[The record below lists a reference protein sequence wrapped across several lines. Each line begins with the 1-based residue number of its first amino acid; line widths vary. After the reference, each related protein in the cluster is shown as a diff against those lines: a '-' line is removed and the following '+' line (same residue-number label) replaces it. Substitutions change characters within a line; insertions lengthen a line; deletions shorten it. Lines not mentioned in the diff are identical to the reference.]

1 MNASEVVYKP
11 VRQLAELVRE
21 RKVSPTE
28 LTEVFLER
36 LERIGPRYNALVT
49 LMPDRAMEEAR
60 RAEQELASGTYRGP
74 LHGIPYGLKDLFAA
88 VGAPTSWG
96 ATPFKDQVFDYDST
110 VARKL
115 NEAGAVL
122 LGKLALVEIAG
133 GIRYK
138 QPNATFTGP
147 GINPWGGTTWAGGSS
162 SGSGSAVS
170 AGLAPFA
177 IGSETWGSILTP
189 SSNCGIAGLRPTYGL
204 VSRAGG
210 MPLSWTLDKPGP
222 MCLTADDCGLV
233 VEAIAGPDPNDLA
246 AADRP
251 FSYSP
256 EAGDRRYKLAVPV
269 GATEDAD
276 DPMRRNFKAALA
288 KLERV
293 ADIEEVELPDYPY
306 WAVITAIFMG
316 ESATIYSE
324 FTESGRSSELTA
336 PEDRY
341 GIYARSTTLATDYLR
356 AMRIRKMI
364 ARDVD
369 AVMSGYDALVGPGR
383 TGVAIPLDL
392 PMVKSFK
399 ERSTDVMSSLGNLIG
414 LPAVTVP
421 SGFSEDDL
429 PTSIQF
435 MGRPYD
441 ENVILSIANAY
452 QSMTTWHERHP
463 PDPEPIS

>member
-1 MNASEVVYKP
+1 MNASEIVYKP
-11 VRQLAELVRE
+11 VRQLAGLVRE
-21 RKVSPTE
+21 RQVSPVE

-49 LMPDRAMEEAR
+49 LMPDRAMEEAKL
-60 RAEQELASGTYRGP
+60 AEQEIASGSYRGP

-96 ATPFKDQVFDYDST
+96 ATPFKDQVFDHDSA

-133 GIRYK
+133 GIQYK

-233 VEAIAGPDPNDLA
+233 VEAIAGPDSNDLA
-246 AADRP
+246 ATDRP

-256 EAGDRRYKLAVPV
+256 EAVDRRYKLAVPA
-269 GATEDAD
+269 GAIEEAD
-276 DPMRRNFKAALA
+276 PPMRRNFEAALSR
-288 KLERV
+288 LERI

-324 FTESGRSSELTA
+324 FTGSGKSSELTA

-341 GIYARSTTLATDYLR
+341 GIYARSATLATDYLR

-369 AVMSGYDALVGPGR
+369 SVMSRYDALVGPG
-383 TGVAIPLDL
+383 
-392 PMVKSFK
+392 
-399 ERSTDVMSSLGNLIG
+399 
-414 LPAVTVP
+414 
-421 SGFSEDDL
+421 
-429 PTSIQF
+429 
-435 MGRPYD
+435 
-441 ENVILSIANAY
+441 
-452 QSMTTWHERHP
+452 
-463 PDPEPIS
+463 

>member
-1 MNASEVVYKP
+1 M
-11 VRQLAELVRE
+11 RE
-21 RKVSPTE
+21 RKVTPTE

-49 LMPDRAMEEAR
+49 LMPDRAMEEAK

-96 ATPFKDQVFDYDST
+96 ATPFKDQVFDDDST

-177 IGSETWGSILTP
+177 IGTETWGSILTP

-210 MPLSWTLDKPGP
+210 MPLSVD
-222 MCLTADDCGLV
+222 ARQ
-233 VEAIAGPDPNDLA
+233 AGPHVPDCRRLRTRRRGNR
-246 AADRP
+246 RP
-251 FSYSP
+251 
-256 EAGDRRYKLAVPV
+256 
-269 GATEDAD
+269 
-276 DPMRRNFKAALA
+276 
-288 KLERV
+288 
-293 ADIEEVELPDYPY
+293 
-306 WAVITAIFMG
+306 
-316 ESATIYSE
+316 
-324 FTESGRSSELTA
+324 
-336 PEDRY
+336 
-341 GIYARSTTLATDYLR
+341 
-356 AMRIRKMI
+356 
-364 ARDVD
+364 
-369 AVMSGYDALVGPGR
+369 
-383 TGVAIPLDL
+383 
-392 PMVKSFK
+392 
-399 ERSTDVMSSLGNLIG
+399 
-414 LPAVTVP
+414 
-421 SGFSEDDL
+421 
-429 PTSIQF
+429 
-435 MGRPYD
+435 RPKRPC
-441 ENVILSIANAY
+441 
-452 QSMTTWHERHP
+452 RH
-463 PDPEPIS
+463 

>member
-1 MNASEVVYKP
+1 MNAHDVAYLP
-11 VRQLAELVRE
+11 VRRLAELVRE
-21 RKVSPTE
+21 RQVSPVE
-28 LTEVFLER
+28 LAEVFLER

-49 LMPDRAMEEAR
+49 LMPDRAREEAE
-60 RAEQELASGTYRGP
+60 RAERELAAGKYRGP

-96 ATPFKDQVFDYDST
+96 ATPFKNQVFRNDST

-115 NEAGAVL
+115 EEAGAVL

-177 IGSETWGSILTP
+177 IGSETWGSIITP
-189 SSNCGIAGLRPTYGL
+189 ASNCGIAGLRPTYGL
-204 VSRAGG
+204 VSRAGA

-246 AADRP
+246 ASHRP
-251 FSYSP
+251 FSDSP
-256 EAGDRRYKLAVPV
+256 TRGDRRFKLGVPV
-269 GATEDAD
+269 GATEGVE
-276 DPMRRNFKAALA
+276 PTVKKNFESALST
-288 KLERV
+288 LEQI
-293 ADIEEVELPDYPY
+293 ADIDEVELPDYPY

-316 ESATIYSE
+316 ESATIYAE
-324 FTESGRSSELTA
+324 FTKSGKSAELTA

-341 GIYARSTTLATDYLR
+341 GIYARSASLATDYLR
-356 AMRIRKMI
+356 AMRIRKKI
-364 ARDVD
+364 AREVD
-369 AVMSGYDALVGPGR
+369 QIMSRYDALAGPGR

-392 PMVKSFK
+392 PFVKGFK
-399 ERSTDVMSSLGNLIG
+399 ERASEVMGTLGNLIG

-441 ENVILSIANAY
+441 DNIILSVADAY
-452 QSMTTWHERHP
+452 QAMTEWHERHP
-463 PDPEPIS
+463 PDPEPHL

>member
-11 VRQLAELVRE
+11 VRQLAGLVRE
-21 RKVSPTE
+21 KKVSPIE

-36 LERIGPRYNALVT
+36 LDRIGPRYNALVT

-60 RAEQELASGTYRGP
+60 RADREIASGTYRGP

-96 ATPFKDQVFDYDST
+96 ATPFKDQVFDHDST

-162 SGSGSAVS
+162 NGSGSAVS

-246 AADRP
+246 ASDRP
-251 FSYSP
+251 FAYAP
-256 EAGDRRYKLAVPV
+256 EAGDRRYRLAVPV
-269 GATEDAD
+269 GAAEEAD
-276 DPMRRNFKAALA
+276 PPMKKNFEIALS
-288 KLERV
+288 KLERI

-316 ESATIYSE
+316 ESATIYAE

-341 GIYARSTTLATDYLR
+341 GIYARSATLATDYLR
-356 AMRIRKMI
+356 AMRIRKKI

-399 ERSTDVMSSLGNLIG
+399 ERSTDVMNSMGNLIG

-441 ENVILSIANAY
+441 DSLVLSVANAY
-452 QSMTTWHERHP
+452 QSMTTWHECHP

>member
-11 VRQLAELVRE
+11 VRHLAGLVCE
-21 RKVSPTE
+21 RQVSPTE
-28 LTEVFLER
+28 LTEVFLDR
-36 LERIGPRYNALVT
+36 LERIGPSYNALVT

-60 RAEQELASGTYRGP
+60 RAEQEIASGTYRGP

-96 ATPFKDQVFDYDST
+96 ATPFKDQVFDHDST

-246 AADRP
+246 ATDRP

-256 EAGDRRYKLAVPV
+256 EAGDRRYKLAVPI
-269 GATEDAD
+269 GAKEEAD
-276 DPMRRNFKAALA
+276 PHMRQNFEAALS
-288 KLERV
+288 KLERI

-316 ESATIYSE
+316 ESATIYAE
-324 FTESGRSSELTA
+324 FTESGKSSELTA

-356 AMRIRKMI
+356 AMRIRKKI

-369 AVMSGYDALVGPGR
+369 AVMSRYDALVGPGR

-441 ENVILSIANAY
+441 ENVILSVANAY

-463 PDPEPIS
+463 PDPESIS

>member
-1 MNASEVVYKP
+1 MNGWRVSVRATTPSSLSCPTARWRRHGAPSE
-11 VRQLAELVRE
+11 R
-21 RKVSPTE
+21 SPP
-28 LTEVFLER
+28 
-36 LERIGPRYNALVT
+36 GA
-49 LMPDRAMEEAR
+49 
-60 RAEQELASGTYRGP
+60 YRGP

-96 ATPFKDQVFDYDST
+96 ATPFKDQVFDHDST

-115 NEAGAVL
+115 EEAGAVL

-162 SGSGSAVS
+162 SGSASAVS
-170 AGLAPFA
+170 AGLVPFA
-177 IGSETWGSILTP
+177 IGSETWGSIIMP
-189 SSNCGIAGLRPTYGL
+189 SSNCGIAGLRPTYGR

-246 AADRP
+246 ATDRP
-251 FSYSP
+251 FTYSTDNR
-256 EAGDRRYKLAVPV
+256 EGRYKLGVPV
-269 GATEDAD
+269 GATDGVEPAVKE
-276 DPMRRNFKAALA
+276 NFEAGLSS
-288 KLERV
+288 LERV

-306 WAVITAIFMG
+306 GAVITAIFMG

-324 FTESGRSSELTA
+324 FTKSGRSSELTA

-341 GIYARSTTLATDYLR
+341 GIYARSATLATDYLR

-369 AVMSGYDALVGPGR
+369 ALMSRYDAPRRPRPSRRRHSPRPRPGEELQGTLQR
-383 TGVAIPLDL
+383 CDGCVRQLHRPARRHRAVRL
-392 PMVKSFK
+392 
-399 ERSTDVMSSLGNLIG
+399 LG
-414 LPAVTVP
+414 
-421 SGFSEDDL
+421 
-429 PTSIQF
+429 
-435 MGRPYD
+435 GRPAD
-441 ENVILSIANAY
+441 L
-452 QSMTTWHERHP
+452 HP
-463 PDPEPIS
+463 VHGQALR

>member
-11 VRQLAELVRE
+11 VRQLSELVRE
-21 RKVSPTE
+21 RQVSPTE
-28 LTEVFLER
+28 LTELFLER
-36 LERIGPRYNALVT
+36 LDRIGPRYNALVT
-49 LMPDRAMEEAR
+49 LMPDRAMEEAK
-60 RAEQELASGTYRGP
+60 RAEQELTSGTYRGP

-96 ATPFKDQVFDYDST
+96 ATPFKDQVFHQDST

-147 GINPWGGTTWAGGSS
+147 GINPWGGETWAGGSS

-246 AADRP
+246 AADCP

-256 EAGDRRYKLAVPV
+256 EAGDRRYRLAVPV
-269 GATEDAD
+269 GAKEAAD
-276 DPMRRNFKAALA
+276 PPMRQNFEAALS
-288 KLERV
+288 KLERI

-316 ESATIYSE
+316 ESATIYDE
-324 FTESGRSSELTA
+324 FTRSGRSSELTA

-399 ERSTDVMSSLGNLIG
+399 ERSTDVMNSLGNLIG

-421 SGFSEDDL
+421 SGFSQDDL

-441 ENVILSIANAY
+441 DSLVLSIANAY
-452 QSMTTWHERHP
+452 QSMTTWHERRP
-463 PDPEPIS
+463 PDPEPRS

>member
-1 MNASEVVYKP
+1 MNASEIVFKP
-11 VRQLAELVRE
+11 VRQLAGLVRE

-28 LTEVFLER
+28 LAEVFLER
-36 LERIGPRYNALVT
+36 LERIGPRYNAVVT
-49 LMPDRAMEEAR
+49 LMPDRAMEEAE
-60 RAEQELASGTYRGP
+60 RAEREIASGEYRGP

-88 VGAPTSWG
+88 EGAPTSWG
-96 ATPFKDQVFDYDST
+96 ATPFKDQVFPHDST

-147 GINPWGGTTWAGGSS
+147 GINPWGGTTWTGGSS

-177 IGSETWGSILTP
+177 IGSETWGSIIMP

-222 MCLTADDCGLV
+222 MCQTADDCGLV

-246 AADRP
+246 TTDRP

-256 EAGDRRYKLAVPV
+256 AYRDRRFRLGVPV
-269 GATEDAD
+269 GVTDGVEPAVKD
-276 DPMRRNFKAALA
+276 NFEAALST
-288 KLERV
+288 LERI
-293 ADIEEVELPDYPY
+293 ADIEEVELPNYPY

-316 ESATIYSE
+316 ESTTIYAK

-341 GIYARSTTLATDYLR
+341 GIYARSATLASDYLR
-356 AMRIRKMI
+356 AMRIRKKI
-364 ARDVD
+364 AHEVD
-369 AVMSGYDALVGPGR
+369 AIMSRYDALAGPGR

-392 PMVKSFK
+392 PFVKGFK
-399 ERSTDVMSSLGNLIG
+399 ERSSDVMGTLGNLIG

-421 SGFSEDDL
+421 SGFSDDDL

-441 ENVILSIANAY
+441 ENVILSVASAY
-452 QSMTTWHERHP
+452 QSLTAWHERHP
-463 PDPEPIS
+463 PDIIPVP

>member
-1 MNASEVVYKP
+1 MNASQIVYKP
-11 VRQLAELVRE
+11 VRQLAKLVRE
-21 RKVSPTE
+21 RQVSPIE

-96 ATPFKDQVFDYDST
+96 ATPFKDQVFDHDST

-147 GINPWGGTTWAGGSS
+147 GINPWGRTTWAGGSS

-233 VEAIAGPDPNDLA
+233 VDAIAGPDPNDLA
-246 AADRP
+246 ATDRP
-251 FSYSP
+251 FSYLP

-269 GATEDAD
+269 GAAEEAD
-276 DPMRRNFKAALA
+276 PPMKQNFEAALS
-288 KLERV
+288 KLERI

-306 WAVITAIFMG
+306 WAVITAIFM
-316 ESATIYSE
+316 ESRPRYTPSSPRAA
-324 FTESGRSSELTA
+324 GR
-336 PEDRY
+336 
-341 GIYARSTTLATDYLR
+341 RS
-356 AMRIRKMI
+356 
-364 ARDVD
+364 
-369 AVMSGYDALVGPGR
+369 
-383 TGVAIPLDL
+383 
-392 PMVKSFK
+392 
-399 ERSTDVMSSLGNLIG
+399 
-414 LPAVTVP
+414 
-421 SGFSEDDL
+421 
-429 PTSIQF
+429 
-435 MGRPYD
+435 
-441 ENVILSIANAY
+441 
-452 QSMTTWHERHP
+452 
-463 PDPEPIS
+463 

>member
-1 MNASEVVYKP
+1 MSAQEVVFKP
-11 VRQLAELVRE
+11 VRQLAEMVRE
-21 RKVSPTE
+21 RKVSPIE

-49 LMPDRAMEEAR
+49 LMPDRAMEEAE
-60 RAEQELASGTYRGP
+60 RAERELASGEYKGP

-96 ATPFKDQVFDYDST
+96 ATPFKDQVFDHDST
-110 VARKL
+110 VTRKL

-122 LGKLALVEIAG
+122 IGKLALVELAG

-138 QPNATFTGP
+138 QPDATFTGP

-170 AGLAPFA
+170 AGLVPFA
-177 IGSETWGSILTP
+177 IGTETWGSIITP
-189 SSNCGIAGLRPTYGL
+189 SGNCGIAGLRPTYGL
-204 VSRAGG
+204 VSRAGA

-222 MCLTADDCGLV
+222 MCQTADDCGLV

-246 AADRP
+246 ASDRP
-251 FSYSP
+251 FAYTPSDS
-256 EAGDRRYKLAVPV
+256 DRRYRLGVPV
-269 GATEDAD
+269 GATDGVELAVKD
-276 DPMRRNFKAALA
+276 NFKAALSA
-288 KLERV
+288 LEQV

-324 FTESGRSSELTA
+324 FTASGRSSELTA
-336 PEDRY
+336 PEDRH
-341 GIYARSTTLATDYLR
+341 GIYARSATLATDYLR
-356 AMRIRKMI
+356 AMRIRKKI
-364 ARDVD
+364 AQEVD
-369 AVMSGYDALVGPGR
+369 AIMSRYDALVGPGR

-392 PMVKSFK
+392 PFVKGFK
-399 ERSTDVMSSLGNLIG
+399 ERANEVMGTLGNLIG
-414 LPAVTVP
+414 LPSVTVP
-421 SGFSEDDL
+421 SGFSKEDL
-429 PTSIQF
+429 PTSVQF

-441 ENVILSIANAY
+441 DSLVLSVANAY
-452 QSMTTWHERHP
+452 QSMTSWHEHHP
-463 PDPEPIS
+463 PDTIPLQ

>member
-11 VRQLAELVRE
+11 VRQLSELVRE
-21 RKVSPTE
+21 RQVSPTE

-36 LERIGPRYNALVT
+36 LDRIGSRYNALVT
-49 LMPDRAMEEAR
+49 LMPDRAMEEAK

-96 ATPFKDQVFDYDST
+96 ATPFKDQVFHQDST

-115 NEAGAVL
+115 KEAGAVL

-147 GINPWGGTTWAGGSS
+147 GINPWGGETWAGGSS

-222 MCLTADDCGLV
+222 MCLTADDCGIV

-246 AADRP
+246 ATDRP

-269 GATEDAD
+269 GAAEDAD
-276 DPMRRNFKAALA
+276 DPMRQNFEAALST
-288 KLERV
+288 LEGI

-356 AMRIRKMI
+356 AMRIRKKI
-364 ARDVD
+364 AREVD
-369 AVMSGYDALVGPGR
+369 SVMSRYDALVGPGR

-441 ENVILSIANAY
+441 DSLVLSIANAY

-463 PDPEPIS
+463 PDPKPTS